1 MNLMLD
7 AVLVNLLKVL
17 DKEVVLI
24 GEALRG
30 RYSHIWKTNTPL
42 EAKALLLPKTTADV
56 STICQICYEHNQPIV
71 VQGGLTG
78 LVGGTVSQNT
88 DIVVS
93 LQRMNRIEEIDT
105 LCRTMTV
112 EAGCILANIHQA
124 ADAHDLFFPLNFG
137 AKGSAQIGGCI
148 ATNAGGLRVK
158 RFGMTRNL
166 ILGLE
171 VVLADGKIINSLKK
185 IIKDNSGYNLNQLFI
200 GSEGTLGIITRATLK
215 LEEKLV
221 NRSSVFVGIVNFQDA
236 IRFLRFCDTKFS
248 GLLSAYEILWANT
261 FEVLASRYKSLF
273 VDKHN
278 YYVLLEILEN
288 HSPLFKDFVY
298 TVFEEAV
305 EKNLIQNAV
314 FAHSAQEHDLFWGIR
329 EEVEVL
335 NAQSKYQ
342 QHFDISVPINQMA
355 GYVEQVNCEL
365 AKVEAIEHVF
375 CFGHLADGNLHFIIG
390 KNTDETSVKS
400 LVNEIIYGPLSAV
413 NGSISAEHGIGLE
426 KKQWLSRCRSEEEI
440 GLIKKI
446 KDALDPKHLL
456 NIGKIID

>member
-1 MNLMLD
+1 MLD

-112 EAGCILANIHQA
+112 EAGCILANIHQ
-124 ADAHDLFFPLNFG
+124 
-137 AKGSAQIGGCI
+137 
-148 ATNAGGLRVK
+148 
-158 RFGMTRNL
+158 
-166 ILGLE
+166 
-171 VVLADGKIINSLKK
+171 IINSLKK

-236 IRFLRFCDTKFS
+236 IRFLRFCDAKFS

-261 FEVLASRYKSLF
+261 FEVLASRYKSPF

-278 YYVLLEILEN
+278 YYVLLEILDN

-342 QHFDISVPINQMA
+342 QHFDISVPINQMT

-390 KNTDETSVKS
+390 KNTDETSIKS

-426 KKQWLSRCRSEEEI
+426 KKQWLSRCRTEEEI

>member
-1 MNLMLD
+1 
-7 AVLVNLLKVL
+7 
-17 DKEVVLI
+17 
-24 GEALRG
+24 
-30 RYSHIWKTNTPL
+30 
-42 EAKALLLPKTTADV
+42 
-56 STICQICYEHNQPIV
+56 
-71 VQGGLTG
+71 
-78 LVGGTVSQNT
+78 
-88 DIVVS
+88 
-93 LQRMNRIEEIDT
+93 
-105 LCRTMTV
+105 
-112 EAGCILANIHQA
+112 
-124 ADAHDLFFPLNFG
+124 
-137 AKGSAQIGGCI
+137 
-148 ATNAGGLRVK
+148 
-158 RFGMTRNL
+158 MTRNL

-236 IRFLRFCDTKFS
+236 IRFLRFCDAKFS

-278 YYVLLEILEN
+278 YYVLLEILDN

-426 KKQWLSRCRSEEEI
+426 KKQWLSRCRTEEEI